1 MLKYNKKAVKKMK
14 IELNDKDLNVIK
26 YSLNHLSTSTN
37 LLDNYDLWHEDEMQK
52 DSFAK
57 DYYNLLNKLKKVR
70 TK

>member
-1 MLKYNKKAVKKMK
+1 MK

-57 DYYNLLNKLKKVR
+57 DYYNLLKKLKKVR